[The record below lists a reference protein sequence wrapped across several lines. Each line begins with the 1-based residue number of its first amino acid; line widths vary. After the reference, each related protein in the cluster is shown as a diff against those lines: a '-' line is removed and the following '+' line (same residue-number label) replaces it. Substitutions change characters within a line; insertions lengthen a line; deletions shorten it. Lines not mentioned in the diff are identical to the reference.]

1 MSSTRA
7 FPGSKEEKKK
17 RRSFY
22 FVSNY
27 RPFTIHTTRKSLFRI
42 LCWKCFEILKNDSTV
57 RIFPNF
63 PCSLSISI
71 PSFQTLIVLPDSF
84 IFSFPLPFSCYLPRH
99 CFVSRAFLISF
110 IEMQRG
116 GAFAKSHIVWI
127 NGESYRFINLHGREA
142 SPDQEGG
149 NSMEGERHCTFGACW
164 PYGTPSWSWP
174 TTQFFR
180 LGREQLSLY
189 LFWVV
194 GP

>member
-1 MSSTRA
+1 M
-7 FPGSKEEKKK
+7 KL
-17 RRSFY
+17 
-22 FVSNY
+22 
-27 RPFTIHTTRKSLFRI
+27 SLFRI
-42 LCWKCFEILKNDSTV
+42 LCWKYLEILKNDSAV

-63 PCSLSISI
+63 PLWASHALSISI
-71 PSFQTLIVLPDSF
+71 PSFQTLIVLSDSF
-84 IFSFPLPFSCYLPRH
+84 IFSFPLPFPCYFPRH
-99 CFVSRAFLISF
+99 RFASRTFLIPF

-116 GAFAKSHIVWI
+116 GAFAKSHCVWI

-142 SPDQEGG
+142 SPDQEEG
-149 NSMEGERHCTFGACW
+149 NSMEGERHRTFGACW

-189 LFWVV
+189 LFWVI